1 MDVNN
6 VIQLD
11 IKNVMELLSVNLVSI
26 SKMMDPKNV
35 LNVMLEIVPNV
46 LTEKTVMFVSLDS
59 VYTKILNLQ
68 TLLKK
73 TTNVLPVIHGV

>member
-1 MDVNN
+1 M
-6 VIQLD
+6 IQLD